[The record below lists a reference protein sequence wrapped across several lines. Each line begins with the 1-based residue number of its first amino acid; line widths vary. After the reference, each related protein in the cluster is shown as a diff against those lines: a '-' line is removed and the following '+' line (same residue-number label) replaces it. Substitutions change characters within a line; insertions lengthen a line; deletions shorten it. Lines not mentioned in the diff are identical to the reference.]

1 MRPVTLDDVAARV
14 GVSGKT
20 VSRVVNGDAHVSPET
35 RERVEEAVR
44 QLGYRPNLA
53 ARSLATSRSS
63 LIALFTP
70 TSGLS
75 HFFSELTHSAI
86 RACRK
91 HDHNLVV
98 EEFDMHAPT
107 VVDTYRRGL
116 RALRCDGMILPSPVC
131 DDLPLLDA
139 LDADGVRYVRIS
151 PAKEIERAP
160 AIISDHA
167 SGARAVAQHFWSLG
181 HRRFGVVT
189 GLPHQASSPIRR
201 DSFVAGIVECGG
213 SLSNITIVEMQ
224 NLRREMGPGLHS
236 GMDLG
241 RAAAAKLIDAPNRP
255 EAIFTYNDELAAG
268 LISGARDRD
277 VAVPRQLSVAG
288 FDDSEAARLCWPPI
302 TTVRQPIGEIAAQAV
317 AILMS
322 PYSQENRTVICPVE
336 LIIRGSTVRRERAAD

>member
-35 RERVEEAVR
+35 RKRVEEAVR
-44 QLGYRPNLA
+44 DLGYRPNLA
-53 ARSLATSRSS
+53 ARSLATARSN

-86 RACRK
+86 RTCRK

-98 EEFDMHAPT
+98 EEFDMHAPQ
-107 VVDTYRRGL
+107 VAEIYRRGL
-116 RALRCDGMILPSPVC
+116 RSLGCDGMILPSPVC
-131 DDLPLLDA
+131 DDLALLDA

-151 PAKEIERAP
+151 PAKEIDRAP

-167 SGARAVAQHFWSLG
+167 SGARAVARHFWSLG

-201 DSFVAGIVECGG
+201 DAFIAGILESGG
-213 SLSNITIVEMQ
+213 SLSDIAILEMQ
-224 NLRREMGPGLHS
+224 DLRSGLGPGSHR

-241 RAAAAKLIDAPNRP
+241 RAAAASLLQHSPRP
-255 EAIFTYNDELAAG
+255 DAIFTYNDELAAG
-268 LISGARDRD
+268 LISGARDLGID
-277 VAVPRQLSVAG
+277 VPSQLSVAG
-288 FDDSEAARLCWPPI
+288 FDDSEAARLCWPAI
-302 TTVRQPIGEIAAQAV
+302 TTVRQPISSIAAQAV
-317 AILMS
+317 TILV
-322 PYSQENRTVICPVE
+322 SQEVPESRTIVCPVE
-336 LIIRGSTVRRERAAD
+336 LIIRDSTGHRTS